1 MEIHSSSLAFI
12 PAGFNG
18 KNRNDPSQFSN
29 ADKVSRKENSEVL
42 SSTTETVDVKT
53 NIAKLQKISDDIED
67 QQKTPSNSRT
77 ARAVNAYI
85 LESSE
90 SLKTQRSALIPG
102 LDLFV

>member
-18 KNRNDPSQFSN
+18 KNRHDSSQLSN
-29 ADKVSRKENSEVL
+29 ADKETRIESIEVL
-42 SSTTETVDVKT
+42 PSTTKAVEGKK
-53 NIAKLQKISDDIED
+53 NIPQLQKISDDIEQ

-85 LESSE
+85 QENSE
-90 SLKTQRSALIPG
+90 PLKTQRSELISG